1 MSIQRVK
8 GMYDL
13 VPGQTATWQRVEAT
27 ASRLLES
34 YGYLELRLPLVERT
48 ELFSRAIGLATDVV
62 SKEMYSFVDRNDDAL
77 SLRPEGTAGCV
88 RAAIS
93 NGLLKGHSS
102 KLWYSGPMFR
112 RENVQRGRNR
122 QFYQTGAEVFGL
134 PGPDIDAEMII
145 MLARLWRQ
153 LGLTGITLELN
164 SLGTRDS
171 RQRYREVLLEYLTAR
186 RADLDEDS
194 VRRLESNPLRILD
207 SKNPDMAE
215 LIAGA
220 PSLLEHLDSESAEH
234 FDDLRG
240 MLERANVSFQIN
252 PRLVRGL
259 DYYSRS
265 VFEFKTTELGSQG
278 TICAGGRYDG
288 LVETLGGPATPG
300 IGFSLGVDRVVALLQ
315 EQGREL
321 VTEPPHVF
329 FVAAG
334 ERAWPVAMALAERL
348 RDEVPGLR
356 LMQNLGGGSFR
367 AQFKRADKSGAALAL
382 VLGESE
388 LEAQTV
394 QIKPL
399 RQSGEA
405 VVVSF
410 SDLPETLR
418 DHLATIGESS

>member
-1 MSIQRVK
+1 MSIKRVK

-13 VPGQTATWQRVEAT
+13 VPGQTTTWQRVEAT

-62 SKEMYSFVDRNDDAL
+62 SKEMYSFVDRNDEAL
-77 SLRPEGTAGCV
+77 SLRPEGTAGIV

-93 NGLLKGHSS
+93 NGLLQGHSS

-122 QFYQTGAEVFGL
+122 QFYQIGAEVFGL
-134 PGPDIDAEMII
+134 AGPDIDAELII

-153 LGLTGITLELN
+153 LGIAGVTLEIN
-164 SLGTRDS
+164 SLGTRES
-171 RQRYREVLLEYLTAR
+171 RQRYREVLLDYLTTR
-186 RADLDEDS
+186 RSDLDEDS
-194 VRRLESNPLRILD
+194 IRRLDTNPLRILD
-207 SKNPDMAE
+207 SKSPAMAE

-220 PSLLEHLDSESAEH
+220 PSLLEHLDDESAQHVAE
-234 FDDLRG
+234 LKS
-240 MLERANVSFQIN
+240 MLERANVGFEVN

-315 EQGREL
+315 EQGGEL
-321 VTEPPHVF
+321 EPTPPHVF
-329 FVAAG
+329 FVAVG
-334 ERAWPVAMALAERL
+334 DRAWPVAMALAEQL

-356 LMQNLGGGSFR
+356 LTQNLGSGSFR
-367 AQFKRADKSGAALAL
+367 AQFKRADKSGAELAL

-399 RQSGEA
+399 RQAGEA
-405 VVVSF
+405 TVVGF
-410 SDLPETLR
+410 SDLPEALKN
-418 DHLATIGESS
+418 HLAVSGTTP

>member
-1 MSIQRVK
+1 MSIKRVK

-13 VPGQTATWQRVEAT
+13 VPGQTATWQRVEAA

-34 YGYLELRLPLVERT
+34 YGYLELRLPLLERT

-62 SKEMYSFVDRNDDAL
+62 SKEMYSFVDRNDEAL
-77 SLRPEGTAGCV
+77 SLRPEGTAGIV

-93 NGLLKGHSS
+93 NGLLQGHSS
-102 KLWYSGPMFR
+102 KLWYGGPMFR

-122 QFYQTGAEVFGL
+122 QFYQIGAEVFGL
-134 PGPDIDAEMII
+134 PGPDIDAELII

-153 LGLTGITLELN
+153 LGILGVTLEIN

-171 RQRYREVLLEYLTAR
+171 RQRYREVLLDYLTTR
-186 RADLDEDS
+186 RSDLDDDS
-194 VRRLESNPLRILD
+194 IRRLDTNPLRILD
-207 SKNPDMAE
+207 SKNAAMAE

-220 PSLLEHLDSESAEH
+220 PSLLEHLDEESGQHFSELKS
-234 FDDLRG
+234 
-240 MLERANVSFQIN
+240 MLERAGVSFEVN

-315 EQGREL
+315 EQGGEL
-321 VTEPPHVF
+321 EPTAPHVF
-329 FVAAG
+329 FVAVG
-334 ERAWPVAMALAERL
+334 DRAWPVAMTLAERL

-356 LMQNLGGGSFR
+356 LVQNLGSGSFR
-367 AQFKRADKSGAALAL
+367 AQFKRADKSGAELAL

-399 RQSGEA
+399 RQAGEA
-405 VVVSF
+405 TVVGF
-410 SDLPETLR
+410 SDLPEALKN
-418 DHLATIGESS
+418 HLAMSGSTP